1 MQEAGER
8 EAAAPERG
16 EGLSSRLEERGV
28 LPPRLEER
36 IVPSRL
42 EERLNI
48 TVTGAEPSSPSREAA
63 KGSMALPSLTPVT
76 PSHPVT
82 PPLFIYGSSHPPS
95 LSPSRQFPANTFH
108 KTRSMH
114 NSPEIFHEMCT
125 EAT

>member
-8 EAAAPERG
+8 ETAAPERG

-28 LPPRLEER
+28 LAPRLEER

-63 KGSMALPSLTPVT
+63 KGSMALPT
-76 PSHPVT
+76 PSHPMT
-82 PPLFIYGSSHPPS
+82 PSLHIWFFPPS
-95 LSPSRQFPANTFH
+95 SPLAFQTIS
-108 KTRSMH
+108 S
-114 NSPEIFHEMCT
+114 
-125 EAT
+125 

>member
-8 EAAAPERG
+8 EAAPERE

-42 EERLNI
+42 EERLNM

-63 KGSMALPSLTPVT
+63 KGGVDLPSLAPFT
-76 PSHPVT
+76 PSR
-82 PPLFIYGSSHPPS
+82 PLFIYGSSHPPS
-95 LSPSRQFPANTFH
+95 LSPSRPFPANTFH
-108 KTRSMH
+108 KTHSMH

-125 EAT
+125 EVT